1 MIKAVIFDLD
11 GVIVSTDE
19 YHYQA
24 WKVMADREGM
34 YFDRSVNE
42 RLRGVSRAESL
53 AIILERALRR
63 YDEKE
68 KERLSQQKNET
79 YKKLLNSLTCKDI
92 LPGVFENLEK
102 LKDLGIKIA
111 IGSSSKNTPY
121 ILERIG
127 MNHYFDAVAD
137 GNCITRSKPDPEVF
151 LLAASSMKMKPEHCL
166 VVEDAYAGIDAA
178 KQGGFISLAVGY
190 ACGYE
195 KADFNARTLKDVDLS
210 ALISLGIVRAIN
222 SQE

>member
-24 WKVMADREGM
+24 WKAIADREGI
-34 YFDRSVNE
+34 YFDRSINE

-53 AIILERALRR
+53 NILLEKASREYSER
-63 YDEKE
+63 DKE
-68 KERLSQQKNET
+68 SLCQQKNEI
-79 YKKLLNSLTCKDI
+79 YKELLNKLTYNDL
-92 LPGVFENLEK
+92 LPGVNENLEK
-102 LKDLGIKIA
+102 LKKSGIKIA
-111 IGSSSKNTPY
+111 IGSSSKNAPY

-127 MNHYFDAVAD
+127 MQDYFDTVAD
-137 GNCITRSKPDPEVF
+137 GNSIVKSKPDPEVF
-151 LLAASSMKMKPEHCL
+151 LLAASLLHIKPEHCL

-178 KQGGFISLAVGY
+178 KQGGFLSLAVGY

-195 KADFNARTLKDVDLS
+195 RADYRTRSMKDIDLS
-210 ALISLGIVRAIN
+210 AFITSGTVRELN
-222 SQE
+222 